1 MLWFDFVLGLTL
13 FSFVWGM
20 VMHDNELIK
29 DKIEPQRMHSGD
41 NCKSTKVHLF
51 ERRLALT
58 RG

>member
-29 DKIEPQRMHSGD
+29 DKIEPQRMPSGD
-41 NCKSTKVHLF
+41 KCESTRAQLF

-58 RG
+58 QG

>member
-29 DKIEPQRMHSGD
+29 DKIDPQHMHSGD
-41 NCKSTKVHLF
+41 KCEST
-51 ERRLALT
+51 RA
-58 RG
+58 